1 MTFFHDTSSCQQ
13 STIRLDRCWYT
24 GCAVAALLA
33 VSLVSL
39 SSPASAETISD
50 ALASAYKSNPRLDA
64 ARATLRATDE
74 DVARA
79 HSGYRP
85 TVTGTADITYNNNN
99 VHPSGASNNRDNTS
113 RGYSI
118 NATQPLFRGF
128 RVVNQVKEAE
138 ALVRAGRETLR
149 TTEQVVLL
157 DAVTFYLDVVRDT
170 AIVRLRENNV
180 EVLSRELK
188 ATRDRFTVGEVTRTD
203 VAQAEARRAA
213 SVSAL
218 DLARSNLKTSRG
230 NFERAVGRPP
240 SNLVEPKPNDKR
252 LPRSLEESIA
262 ISAREHPSVIGALY
276 REQAARHTVD
286 RIAGE
291 LLPSAQLEAV
301 YAQRNHP
308 SPGQESSESTT
319 VRGVVT
325 VPFYEAGDVRARVRQ
340 SKHTHVARLQ
350 EIEQNRTEVQ
360 ATVVQAWSSL
370 SAARAQVVSDQAQVD
385 ATRTALQ
392 GVREE
397 EKVGQRT
404 LLDVLNAEQEAL
416 NAEVN
421 LVTTKRNLVVASYA
435 LLSSTGRLNI
445 QELGVT
451 NSVYDAEVHYFEV
464 RRKWYGISITH
475 ADGRHERHDF
485 WAGHGGGTPAVAHAP
500 APSKAAK
507 PTK

>member
-1 MTFFHDTSSCQQ
+1 MA
-13 STIRLDRCWYT
+13 L
-24 GCAVAALLA
+24 CAAFSICTA
-33 VSLVSL
+33 
-39 SSPASAETISD
+39 PIASAETLSD

-74 DVARA
+74 EVARA
-79 HSGYRP
+79 HSGFRP
-85 TVTGTADITYNNNN
+85 TITGNADIT
-99 VHPSGASNNRDNTS
+99 HTDQTTTS
-113 RGYSI
+113 RIDGSKNSTDLSSSGYSV
-118 NATQPLFRGF
+118 NAVQPLFRGF

-138 ALVRAGRETLR
+138 AGVRAGRETLR
-149 TTEQVVLL
+149 ITEQAVLL
-157 DAVTFYLDVVRDT
+157 DVVTFYLDVVRDT

-180 EVLSRELK
+180 AVLTRELK
-188 ATRDRFTVGEVTRTD
+188 ATRDRFSVGEVTRTD

-218 DLARSNLKTSRG
+218 DLARSNLQTSRG

-240 SNLVEPKPNDKR
+240 SNLVEPRPNDKR
-252 LPRSLEESIA
+252 LPRSLEDAIA
-262 ISAREHPSVIGALY
+262 ISARESPAVVGALY

-286 RIAGE
+286 RIWGE
-291 LLPSAQLEAV
+291 LLPSAQLEAS
-301 YAQRNHP
+301 YAHRHRP
-308 SPGQESSESTT
+308 SDSINDSDTTT
-319 VRGVVT
+319 VRGTLT
-325 VPFYEAGDVRARVRQ
+325 VPLYEAGDVRARVRQ
-340 SKHTHVARLQ
+340 AKHTHVARLQ
-350 EIEQNRTEVQ
+350 EIEQNRTEAQ
-360 ATVVQAWSSL
+360 ASVVQAWSSL
-370 SAARAQVVSDQAQVD
+370 AAARAQVVSDQAQVD

-435 LLSSTGRLNI
+435 LLNSVGRLNI
-445 QELGVT
+445 QELGVSNT
-451 NSVYDAEVHYFEV
+451 VYDPEVHYFEV

-475 ADGRHERHDF
+475 ADGRQEKLDVWNTRSVKDD
-485 WAGHGGGTPAVAHAP
+485 PPAP
-500 APSKAAK
+500 AKAAK